1 MKQAKKIIL
10 LAVLLT
16 IVLGAAVWGYPRLV
30 ERYEAD
36 RLAAT
41 PAPSA
46 TPAPDAQAPDD
57 TAGDAPVSTAAPEAT
72 PVIAPDFTV
81 YDGDGNAV
89 RLTDFVG
96 KPVVLN
102 FWATWCGPCRA
113 ELGDFDEVYKTYGD
127 RVAFLMINLTD
138 GVQETQE
145 GVRAFLEE
153 NGYGFPVYYDLD
165 SIAAATY
172 GVYSIP
178 VTAFVDADGI
188 FLGGY
193 LGTIS
198 SEILTEQIERMLG
211 A

>member
-10 LAVLLT
+10 LAVLLA

-89 RLTDFVG
+89 RLT
-96 KPVVLN
+96 VLWAN
-102 FWATWCGPCRA
+102 RLCSISGRHGAVPAVRSWAT
-113 ELGDFDEVYKTYGD
+113 
-127 RVAFLMINLTD
+127 LTRC
-138 GVQETQE
+138 TK
-145 GVRAFLEE
+145 
-153 NGYGFPVYYDLD
+153 PM
-165 SIAAATY
+165 AT
-172 GVYSIP
+172 GS
-178 VTAFVDADGI
+178 G
-188 FLGGY
+188 
-193 LGTIS
+193 
-198 SEILTEQIERMLG
+198 
-211 A
+211 